1 VPDNAF
7 LITGANAGLGKDVAR
22 QLALREDVDTIYL
35 ACRDEAK
42 AQAARDDL
50 QRITGRSVSEVL
62 LMDTADLASVRSA
75 TTAIDTPLRG
85 VLLNAGGSGG
95 ATPMELTADGVT
107 TIFAANVLGHVV
119 LLEHLIDAGLL
130 TSTAVLTGSE
140 AARGVPKLRMK
151 RPTFTT
157 HSVGEFSSV
166 IDGSYFR
173 GRKLDPMLAYGQ
185 VKYLGALWMSALARR
200 HPDLRLLTVS
210 PGNTAG
216 TDALRDL
223 PTLQRLIMQRV
234 VMPYVGPILGISHP
248 LQVGAK
254 RLLDAVVGD
263 AGDSGRFY
271 ASAAKT
277 LTGPLIDQTAVVADF
292 GNDAIQDRAD
302 EAIHAFLRVPSDEET
317 RA

>member
-1 VPDNAF
+1 MPDNAF

-22 QLALREDVDTIYL
+22 QLALRDDVDLIYL
-35 ACRDEAK
+35 ACRNEAK
-42 AQAARDDL
+42 AHAAQADL
-50 QRITGRSVSEVL
+50 QRVSGRSIFEIVT
-62 LMDTADLASVRSA
+62 MDTADLASVRSA
-75 TTAIDTPLRG
+75 VKSIDTPLRG

-95 ATPMELTADGVT
+95 ATPMALTADGVT
-107 TIFAANVLGHVV
+107 TLFAANVLGHVV

-173 GRKLDPMLAYGQ
+173 GRKFDPMLAYGQ
-185 VKYLGALWMSALARR
+185 VKYLGALWMSAVARR
-200 HPDLRLLTVS
+200 HLDLRVLTVS

-216 TDALRDL
+216 TDALQDL
-223 PTLQRLIMQRV
+223 PTVQRVIMQRV
-234 VMPYVGPILGISHP
+234 VMPYVGPLFGISHP
-248 LQVGAK
+248 LPVGAK

-277 LTGPLIDQTAVVADF
+277 LTGPLFDQAVVVADF
-292 GNDAIQDRAD
+292 GDEAIQDRAD
-302 EAIHAFLRVPSDEET
+302 EAIHAVLRVPSDEET

>member
-1 VPDNAF
+1 MTDNAF
-7 LITGANAGLGKDVAR
+7 LITGANAGIGKDVAR

-35 ACRDEAK
+35 ACRNQTK
-42 AQAARDDL
+42 AHAARDDL
-50 QRITGRSVSEVL
+50 QRITGRAIFKTL
-62 LMDTADLASVRSA
+62 TLDTTDLDSVRTAAA
-75 TTAIDTPLRG
+75 TIPTPLRA

-95 ATPMELTADGVT
+95 SAPMTRTAEGVS

-119 LLEHLIDAGLL
+119 LLEDLLAAGRV

-151 RPTFTT
+151 RPAFST
-157 HSVGEFSSV
+157 HSVQEFTSV
-166 IDGSYFR
+166 IDGSFFI

-223 PTLQRLIMQRV
+223 PRVQRVIMQRV
-234 VMPYVGPILGISHP
+234 VMPHVGPLLGIAHP
-248 LQVGAK
+248 LRVGAK
-254 RLLDAVVGD
+254 RLVDAMVG
-263 AGDSGRFY
+263 GPLDSGTFY
-271 ASAAKT
+271 ASAANT
-277 LTGPLIDQTAVVADF
+277 LTGPLIDQAAVVADF
-292 GNDAIQDRAD
+292 ADPTIQDHAD
-302 EAIHAFLRVPSDEET
+302 QAIHQFLPTPHPRGT
-317 RA
+317 RP

>member
-1 VPDNAF
+1 MSDNAF

-35 ACRDEAK
+35 ACRNQTK
-42 AQAARDDL
+42 AHAAREDL
-50 QRITGRSVSEVL
+50 HRITGRSIFETL
-62 LMDTADLASVRSA
+62 ILDTTDLDSVHAAAA
-75 TTAIDTPLRG
+75 TIPTPLRA

-95 ATPMELTADGVT
+95 SAPMTRTADGVS

-119 LLEHLIDAGLL
+119 LLEELLTAGLV

-151 RPTFTT
+151 RPTFSTR
-157 HSVGEFSSV
+157 SVQEFSSV
-166 IDGSYFR
+166 IDGSFFI

-200 HPDLRLLTVS
+200 HPELRLLTVS

-216 TDALRDL
+216 TDVLRDL
-223 PTLQRLIMQRV
+223 PTMQRLIMQHI
-234 VMPYVGPILGISHP
+234 VMPHVGPSLGISHP

-254 RLLDAVVGD
+254 RLVDAMLG
-263 AGDSGRFY
+263 GRLDSGRFY
-271 ASAAKT
+271 ASAANT
-277 LTGPLIDQTAVVADF
+277 LTGPLIDQASIVADF
-292 GNDAIQDRAD
+292 ADSTIQDHAD
-302 EAIHAFLRVPSDEET
+302 EAIHHFLP
-317 RA
+317 APHP